1 MKERIP
7 KYLFSNQL
15 MAMLF
20 IAFSTA
26 MAFGTFIE
34 SWYSTDTA
42 KIWVYN
48 AWWFELI
55 LALFMVNFFGNIF
68 KYRLLRK
75 EKWAILMIH
84 LSFILIIFGAFIT
97 RYFGYE
103 GVMPIREGAA
113 ENTFLSDK
121 TYLTVFVEGEIQ
133 GVPQRKTLEKDFLF
147 SEHVNNDF
155 EWENEFNGQAF
166 SIIFENYS
174 SVP

>member
-1 MKERIP
+1 MKERIY

-55 LALFMVNFFGNIF
+55 LGLFMVNFLGNIF
-68 KYRLLRK
+68 FAKMFSLFFNKKITDTLCGTKIFYKKDWGKLKKSFEISNIKDLWGDFDLLISAYKNNLKIIKDKIYGRSK
-75 EKWAILMIH
+75 
-84 LSFILIIFGAFIT
+84 IIFCI
-97 RYFGYE
+97 
-103 GVMPIREGAA
+103 
-113 ENTFLSDK
+113 
-121 TYLTVFVEGEIQ
+121 
-133 GVPQRKTLEKDFLF
+133 
-147 SEHVNNDF
+147 
-155 EWENEFNGQAF
+155 FN
-166 SIIFENYS
+166 
-174 SVP
+174 